1 MNRDNKVIGLG
12 MDKLSTYLKNRFA
25 QISAITES
33 SDGTYFMVD
42 FAPGTAKLNLLI
54 KEMDAFVKGYIAIH
68 GNPEVAYG
76 FNINCGR
83 NLINNIWYND
93 PDYGHRIETQ
103 IRGRHQKLFVV
114 DVMGATGD
122 YSIFNQDFE
131 YLGEIYM
138 PASEEAEGLDFFAE
152 PDWSS
157 AEKWR
162 ASTQLLR
169 PYLKRIV
176 QLVCRSVQRKYLAVP
191 IA

>member
-12 MDKLSTYLKNRFA
+12 MDQLSNHLKNRFA

-42 FAPGTAKLNLLI
+42 FAPDTAKLNLLI
-54 KEMDAFVKGYIAIH
+54 KEMDAFVKGYIAVN
-68 GNPEVAYG
+68 GDPDQAYG

-83 NLINNIWYND
+83 KLINNIWYND
-93 PDYGHRIETQ
+93 PEFGHRIEMQ
-103 IRGRHQKLFVV
+103 LCGRHQKLFVV

-122 YSIFNQDFE
+122 YSVFNQDFE
-131 YLGEIYM
+131 YLGELYM
-138 PASEEAEGLDFFAE
+138 FATEEEEDYGIFAE

-157 AEKWR
+157 PNKWT
-162 ASTQLLR
+162 ASTKLLK

-176 QLVCRSVQRKYLAVP
+176 ELIHGSLKKGVESVTTV
-191 IA
+191 